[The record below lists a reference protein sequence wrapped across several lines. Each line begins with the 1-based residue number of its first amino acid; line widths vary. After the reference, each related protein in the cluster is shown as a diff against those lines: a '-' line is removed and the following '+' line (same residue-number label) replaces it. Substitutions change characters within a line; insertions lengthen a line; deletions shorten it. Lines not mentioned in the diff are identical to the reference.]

1 MKKLSTYLFLLLF
14 SFQVP
19 SWADDIRDFQ
29 IEGMSVGDSLLDYF
43 TEEEIKKKKKEHYY
57 LNKDYY
63 ASDFVSSGFE
73 TYEIVQIHWKTND
86 KNYIIKSID
95 GIFYYDNNPTDCY
108 KKMDGIV
115 AELSDI
121 FIYARIDDD
130 GIQNHPADKSGKSKT
145 KTVYIY
151 LKNGGAVQVG
161 CADFDEKEKPT
172 SRDHL
177 RVSVNSN
184 EIIEWLVNKAYKPE

>member
-1 MKKLSTYLFLLLF
+1 
-14 SFQVP
+14 
-19 SWADDIRDFQ
+19 
-29 IEGMSVGDSLLDYF
+29 
-43 TEEEIKKKKKEHYY
+43 
-57 LNKDYY
+57 
-63 ASDFVSSGFE
+63 
-73 TYEIVQIHWKTND
+73 
-86 KNYIIKSID
+86 
-95 GIFYYDNNPTDCY
+95 
-108 KKMDGIV
+108 MDGIV

-161 CADFDEKEKPT
+161 CVDFDEKEKPT